1 MMDLGISLVV
11 GMMEGGGTYFLNILS
26 LDAQS
31 KAGFCFALLGRS
43 VTELNP
49 NHTPGRKRFRR
60 CQIRCLICT
69 KSTRGNIFKSCFA
82 ATIHFLCA
90 CTFPQVFGHMK
101 PVWNLISSPRG
112 GRQEQPPRCWLL
124 NSVVYPVRK
133 LMTESSGIMQHV
145 HTKDFTTV

>member
-11 GMMEGGGTYFLNILS
+11 RMMEGGGTYFLNILS

-49 NHTPGRKRFRR
+49 NHTPGRKRLRR
-60 CQIRCLICT
+60 CQIRCLIST

-90 CTFPQVFGHMK
+90 CTFP
-101 PVWNLISSPRG
+101 
-112 GRQEQPPRCWLL
+112 
-124 NSVVYPVRK
+124 
-133 LMTESSGIMQHV
+133 
-145 HTKDFTTV
+145 